1 VSTAPVEPTRNS
13 SMHEWPATA
22 AAIQATPAADALH
35 PRLPASPVTRPPG
48 TPLPEP
54 HLRHLRRLTDD
65 RGVWE
70 HTKFDEPRIEHG
82 YCTDDN
88 ARALVVACHHQGA
101 SLDATV
107 VAAVTLR
114 FVLDARDGAGRFR
127 NRRRA
132 DGVWLDEPRSDDADG
147 RALWALGTAA
157 RCAPAAWQRDR
168 AAAAFETVRPIDSPH
183 LRPHAT
189 AVLGAVEM
197 LAVDRDHVAAKRVAR
212 EGAARIADAA
222 SRRGP
227 WIEPRLTYDD
237 ARLPEALLAAGGTL
251 RQRSYAD
258 LGLELLSWLVD
269 DQMHE
274 GHFSYTPVGGREPG
288 GPRPAFDQQPLEAA
302 AMAAACA
309 RAWSLT
315 AEPVWREL
323 ATRAAGWLLG
333 ANDTG
338 AVLYDTVSGGTCD
351 GLAEHSVNLN
361 RGAES
366 TIAGIEALQA
376 AGSTRSPL
384 GLPR

>member
-1 VSTAPVEPTRNS
+1 VREQPT
-13 SMHEWPATA
+13 TV
-22 AAIQATPAADALH
+22 AAIRVTPAADAPH
-35 PRLPASPVTRPPG
+35 PGLPASAVTEPGTPPPD

-70 HTKFDEPRIEHG
+70 HARYDEPRTGHG

-88 ARALVVACHHQGA
+88 ARALVVACHDGA

-114 FVLDARDGAGRFR
+114 FVLDARDGTGRFR

-157 RCAPAAWQRDR
+157 RSAPAACQRGE
-168 AAAAFETVRPIDSPH
+168 AAAAFGTAAPIDSPY

-189 AVLGAVEM
+189 AVLGAVEV
-197 LAVDRDHVAAKRVAR
+197 LAVDPDHVAARRVAM

-222 SRRGP
+222 SRRDP

-237 ARLPEALLAAGGTL
+237 ARLPEALLAAGSSL
-251 RQRSYAD
+251 RQRSYAE
-258 LGLELLSWLVD
+258 LGLELLSWLVE
-269 DQMHE
+269 DQTHE
-274 GHFSYTPVGGREPG
+274 GHFSFTPVGGRRPG
-288 GPRPAFDQQPLEAA
+288 GARPAFDQQPLEAA
-302 AMAAACA
+302 AMAAACT

-315 AEPVWREL
+315 AEPAWREL

-338 AVLYDTVSGGTCD
+338 AILYDTVSGGTYD
-351 GLAEHSVNLN
+351 GLAEHDVNLN

-366 TIAGIEALQA
+366 TIAGIAALQA
-376 AGSTRSPL
+376 AGSTGSPL
-384 GLPR
+384 GVFR

>member
-1 VSTAPVEPTRNS
+1 
-13 SMHEWPATA
+13 
-22 AAIQATPAADALH
+22 
-35 PRLPASPVTRPPG
+35 VTSPPG
-48 TPLPEP
+48 VLPEP
-54 HLRHLRRLTDD
+54 HLGHLRRLTDD

-70 HTKFDEPRIEHG
+70 HTEYDEPRIEHG

-88 ARALVVACHHQGA
+88 ARALVVACHHPRA
-101 SLDATV
+101 SVDATV
-107 VAAVTLR
+107 VATVTLR
-114 FVLDARDGAGRFR
+114 FVLDARDGAGGFR
-127 NRRRA
+127 NRRCA
-132 DGVWLDEPRSDDADG
+132 DGVWLDGPRSDDAEG

-157 RCAPAAWQRDR
+157 RSAPEAWQRDE
-168 AAAAFETVRPIDSPH
+168 AAAAFATVRPIDSPH

-197 LAVDRDHVAAKRVAR
+197 LAVDPDHVAARRVAT

-222 SRRGP
+222 ARRDP

-237 ARLPEALLAAGGTL
+237 ARLPEALLAAGGIL
-251 RQRSYAD
+251 RQRSYAN

-269 DQMHE
+269 DQTHE
-274 GHFSYTPVGGREPG
+274 EHFSFTPVGGRVPG
-288 GPRPAFDQQPLEAA
+288 GARPAFDQQPLEAA

-323 ATRAAGWLLG
+323 TTRAAGWLLG

-338 AVLYDTVSGGTCD
+338 AMLYDTVSGGTYD
-351 GLAEHSVNLN
+351 GLAEDGVNLN

-366 TIAGIEALQA
+366 TIAGIAALQA
-376 AGSTRSPL
+376 ARSTRSAL
-384 GLPR
+384 GVPG

>member
-1 VSTAPVEPTRNS
+1 
-13 SMHEWPATA
+13 MHERPAAATA
-22 AAIQATPAADALH
+22 ILATPAADAL
-35 PRLPASPVTRPPG
+35 PARLAAASVTRPPG
-48 TPLPEP
+48 TLLPEP
-54 HLRHLRRLTDD
+54 RFRHLRRLTDHC
-65 RGVWE
+65 GVWE
-70 HTKFDEPRIEHG
+70 HAEYDVPRIEHG

-88 ARALVVACHHQGA
+88 ARALVVACHHEGA
-101 SLDATV
+101 SLDAAV

-157 RCAPAAWQRDR
+157 RSAPGAWQRDE
-168 AAAAFETVRPIDSPH
+168 AAAAFATVRPIDSPH

-197 LAVDRDHVAAKRVAR
+197 LAVDPDHLAARRVAMV
-212 EGAARIADAA
+212 GAARLADAA
-222 SRRGP
+222 SRRDP

-237 ARLPEALLAAGGTL
+237 ARLPEALLAAGATL
-251 RQRSYAD
+251 RQRGYAE

-269 DQMHE
+269 DQTHE
-274 GHFSYTPVGGREPG
+274 EHFSFTPVGGRVPAG
-288 GPRPAFDQQPLEAA
+288 ARPAFDQQPLEAA

-315 AEPVWREL
+315 ADPPWREL
-323 ATRAAGWLLG
+323 AHRAASWLLG

-338 AVLYDTVSGGTCD
+338 AILYDTVSGGTCD
-351 GLAEHSVNLN
+351 GLAEDGVNLN

-366 TIAGIEALQA
+366 TIAGIDALQA
-376 AGSTRSPL
+376 ARSTGAQL
-384 GLPR
+384 GVVR

>member
-1 VSTAPVEPTRNS
+1 VRERPT
-13 SMHEWPATA
+13 TA
-22 AAIQATPAADALH
+22 AVTP
-35 PRLPASPVTRPPG
+35 LPA

-54 HLRHLRRLTDD
+54 HLGHLRRLTDD

-70 HTKFDEPRIEHG
+70 HARYDEPRTEHG

-88 ARALVVACHHQGA
+88 ARALVVACNHQGGP
-101 SLDATV
+101 LDATV
-107 VAAVTLR
+107 VAAATLR

-157 RCAPAAWQRDR
+157 RSAPAAWQRDE
-168 AAAAFETVRPIDSPH
+168 AAAAFATVPPLDSPH

-197 LAVDRDHVAAKRVAR
+197 LAVDADHLVARRVAT

-222 SRRGP
+222 ARRDP

-237 ARLPEALLAAGGTL
+237 ARFPEALLAAGGTL
-251 RQRSYAD
+251 RQDRYVD

-269 DQMHE
+269 DQTHE
-274 GHFSYTPVGGREPG
+274 GHFSFTPVGGRAPG

-323 ATRAAGWLLG
+323 AHRAACWLLG

-338 AVLYDTVSGGTCD
+338 AILYDAASGGTCD
-351 GLAEHSVNLN
+351 GLEEHGVNRN

-366 TIAGIEALQA
+366 TIAGIAALQA
-376 AGSTRSPL
+376 AASTTSPL
-384 GLPR
+384 GVLP

>member
-1 VSTAPVEPTRNS
+1 MREWSTAAAAIR
-13 SMHEWPATA
+13 ATA
-22 AAIQATPAADALH
+22 ATDALN
-35 PRLPASPVTRPPG
+35 PRRPASAAMRPPS
-48 TPLPEP
+48 TALPEP

-70 HTKFDEPRIEHG
+70 HTRFDEPRTEHG

-88 ARALVVACHHQGA
+88 ARALVVACHRRGA
-101 SLDATV
+101 SRDATE
-107 VAAVTLR
+107 VATVTLR
-114 FVLDARDGAGRFR
+114 FVLDARDGAGGFR

-132 DGVWLDEPRSDDADG
+132 DGVWLDQPRSDDADG
-147 RALWALGTAA
+147 RAVWALGTAA
-157 RCAPAAWQRDR
+157 RSAPSAWQRDE
-168 AAAAFETVRPIDSPH
+168 AAAAFATVRPIDSPH

-197 LAVDRDHVAAKRVAR
+197 LAVDPDHAAARRVATQ
-212 EGAARIADAA
+212 GAARIADAA
-222 SRRGP
+222 SRRDP

-251 RQRSYAD
+251 RQRSYTD

-269 DQMHE
+269 DQTHE
-274 GHFSYTPVGGREPG
+274 GHFSYTPVGGRVPG

-315 AEPVWREL
+315 GEPAWREL
-323 ATRAAGWLLG
+323 AARAADWLLG

-338 AVLYDTVSGGTCD
+338 AVLYDTVSGGTFD
-351 GLAEHSVNLN
+351 GLSEHGVNLN

-366 TIAGIEALQA
+366 TIAGIAALQA
-376 AGSTRSPL
+376 AASTGSPV
-384 GLPR
+384 GVPR

>member
-1 VSTAPVEPTRNS
+1 VREPPTATVAEPVP
-13 SMHEWPATA
+13 
-22 AAIQATPAADALH
+22 
-35 PRLPASPVTRPPG
+35 PPG

-70 HTKFDEPRIEHG
+70 HAKYDEPRTEHG

-88 ARALVVACHHQGA
+88 ARALVVACNHQGDP
-101 SLDATV
+101 LDAAV

-157 RCAPAAWQRDR
+157 RSAPGARQRDE
-168 AAAAFETVRPIDSPH
+168 AAAAFATAPPIDSPH

-189 AVLGAVEM
+189 AVLGAVEL
-197 LAVDRDHVAAKRVAR
+197 LAVEPDHVAARQVAM

-222 SRRGP
+222 SRRDP

-237 ARLPEALLAAGGTL
+237 ARLPEALLAVGSIL

-269 DQMHE
+269 DQTHE
-274 GHFSYTPVGGREPG
+274 GHFSFTPVGGRAPG

-309 RAWSLT
+309 RAWALT
-315 AEPVWREL
+315 TEPAWREL
-323 ATRAAGWLLG
+323 AARAAGWLLG

-338 AVLYDTVSGGTCD
+338 AILYDTASGGTYD
-351 GLAEHSVNLN
+351 GLAEHDVNLN

-366 TIAGIEALQA
+366 TIAGIAALQA
-376 AGSTRSPL
+376 AGSPGSPL
-384 GLPR
+384 GVFR

>member
-1 VSTAPVEPTRNS
+1 VREQPT
-13 SMHEWPATA
+13 TV
-22 AAIQATPAADALH
+22 AAIRVTPAADAPH
-35 PRLPASPVTRPPG
+35 PGLPASAVTEPGTPPPD

-70 HTKFDEPRIEHG
+70 HARYDEPRTGHG

-88 ARALVVACHHQGA
+88 ARALVVACHDGA

-114 FVLDARDGAGRFR
+114 FVLDARDGTGRFR

-147 RALWALGTAA
+147 RSVWALGTAA
-157 RCAPAAWQRDR
+157 RSAPAASQRDE
-168 AAAAFETVRPIDSPH
+168 AATAFATVRPIDSPH

-197 LAVDRDHVAAKRVAR
+197 LAVDPDHAAARRVATQ
-212 EGAARIADAA
+212 GAARIADAA
-222 SRRGP
+222 SRRAP

-237 ARLPEALLAAGGTL
+237 ARLPEGLLAAGGAL
-251 RQRSYAD
+251 RQRSYVD
-258 LGLELLSWLVD
+258 LGIDLLTWLVE
-269 DQMHE
+269 DQLHE
-274 GHFSYTPVGGREPG
+274 GHFSFTPVGGRAPG

-315 AEPVWREL
+315 AEPAWREL

-338 AVLYDTVSGGTCD
+338 AILYDTVSGGTRD
-351 GLAEHSVNLN
+351 GLAEHGVNLN

-366 TIAGIEALQA
+366 TIAGIAALQSSA
-376 AGSTRSPL
+376 STSPPL
-384 GLPR
+384 RVLR

>member
-1 VSTAPVEPTRNS
+1 VREQPT
-13 SMHEWPATA
+13 TVA
-22 AAIQATPAADALH
+22 ANRPTPAADAPH
-35 PRLPASPVTRPPG
+35 PGPPASAVTEPGTPPPG
-48 TPLPEP
+48 TTLPEP

-70 HTKFDEPRIEHG
+70 HAKYDQPRTGHG

-88 ARALVVACHHQGA
+88 ARALVVACHQGA
-101 SLDATV
+101 SLDASV
-107 VAAVTLR
+107 VAAVTLQ

-157 RCAPAAWQRDR
+157 RSAPAASQRDE
-168 AAAAFETVRPIDSPH
+168 AAAAFGDAALIDSPY

-189 AVLGAVEM
+189 AVLGAVEV
-197 LAVDRDHVAAKRVAR
+197 LAVDPRHVAARRVAM

-222 SRRGP
+222 SRRDP
-227 WIEPRLTYDD
+227 WVEPRLTYDD
-237 ARLPEALLAAGGTL
+237 ARLPEALLAAGSSL

-258 LGLELLSWLVD
+258 LGLELLSWLVE
-269 DQMHE
+269 DQTHE
-274 GHFSYTPVGGREPG
+274 GHFSFTPVGGRGPG
-288 GPRPAFDQQPLEAA
+288 GARPAFDQQPLEAA

-315 AEPVWREL
+315 AEPAWREL

-338 AVLYDTVSGGTCD
+338 AILYDTVSGGTYD
-351 GLAEHSVNLN
+351 GLAEHDVNLN

-366 TIAGIEALQA
+366 TIAGIAALQA
-376 AGSTRSPL
+376 AGSTGSRL
-384 GLPR
+384 GVFR

>member
-1 VSTAPVEPTRNS
+1 
-13 SMHEWPATA
+13 MHERPITS
-22 AAIQATPAADALH
+22 AAIRATPAADGLR
-35 PRLPASPVTRPPG
+35 PRLPAALVTEPATRPPD

-54 HLRHLRRLTDD
+54 HLGHLRRLTND

-70 HTKFDEPRIEHG
+70 HAKYDEPRTEHG

-114 FVLDARDGAGRFR
+114 FVLDARDGAGGFR

-157 RCAPAAWQRDR
+157 RSAPAAWQRDE
-168 AAAAFETVRPIDSPH
+168 AAAAFATVQPIDSPD

-197 LAVDRDHVAAKRVAR
+197 LAVDPAHMPARRVAM

-222 SRRGP
+222 SRRDP

-251 RQRSYAD
+251 RQRSYTD

-269 DQMHE
+269 DQTHE
-274 GHFSYTPVGGREPG
+274 GHFSFTPVGGRVPG

-309 RAWSLT
+309 RAFSLT
-315 AEPVWREL
+315 AEPAWRAL
-323 ATRAAGWLLG
+323 TTRAAGWLLG

-338 AVLYDTVSGGTCD
+338 AILYDPDSGGTCD
-351 GLAEHSVNLN
+351 GLAADGVNRN

-366 TIAGIEALQA
+366 TIAGIAALQA
-376 AGSTRSPL
+376 ARSTCPL
-384 GLPR
+384 VGGAR

>member
-1 VSTAPVEPTRNS
+1 VREQPT
-13 SMHEWPATA
+13 TV
-22 AAIQATPAADALH
+22 AAIRSTPAADAPH
-35 PRLPASPVTRPPG
+35 PGSPASAVTEPG
-48 TPLPEP
+48 TPLPGTTLPEP

-70 HTKFDEPRIEHG
+70 HAKYDQPRTGHG

-88 ARALVVACHHQGA
+88 ARALVVACHQGA
-101 SLDATV
+101 SLDARV

-114 FVLDARDGAGRFR
+114 FVLEARDGAGRFR

-157 RCAPAAWQRDR
+157 RSAPAASQRDE
-168 AAAAFETVRPIDSPH
+168 AGAAFETAAPIDSPY

-189 AVLGAVEM
+189 AVLGAVEV
-197 LAVDRDHVAAKRVAR
+197 LAVDPGHLAARRVAM

-222 SRRGP
+222 SRRDP

-237 ARLPEALLAAGGTL
+237 ARLPEALLAAGSSL

-258 LGLELLSWLVD
+258 LGLELLSWLVE
-269 DQMHE
+269 DQTHE
-274 GHFSYTPVGGREPG
+274 GHFSFTPVGGRGPG
-288 GPRPAFDQQPLEAA
+288 GARPAFDQQPLEAA

-315 AEPVWREL
+315 AEPAWREL

-338 AVLYDTVSGGTCD
+338 AVLYDTVSGGTYD
-351 GLAEHSVNLN
+351 GLAEDGVNRN

-366 TIAGIEALQA
+366 TIAGIAALQA
-376 AGSTRSPL
+376 AGSTGSPL
-384 GLPR
+384 GVFR

>member
-1 VSTAPVEPTRNS
+1 VREQPT
-13 SMHEWPATA
+13 TVA
-22 AAIQATPAADALH
+22 ANRATPAADAPH
-35 PRLPASPVTRPPG
+35 PGPSASAVTEPGTPPPG
-48 TPLPEP
+48 TTLPEP

-70 HTKFDEPRIEHG
+70 HAKYDQPRTGHG

-88 ARALVVACHHQGA
+88 ARALVVACHQGA
-101 SLDATV
+101 SLDASV
-107 VAAVTLR
+107 VAAVTLQ

-157 RCAPAAWQRDR
+157 RSAPAASQRDE
-168 AAAAFETVRPIDSPH
+168 AAAAFGDAALIDSPY

-189 AVLGAVEM
+189 AVLGAVEV
-197 LAVDRDHVAAKRVAR
+197 LAVDPRHVAARRVAM

-222 SRRGP
+222 SRRDP
-227 WIEPRLTYDD
+227 WVEPRLTYDD
-237 ARLPEALLAAGGTL
+237 ARLPEALLAAGSSL

-258 LGLELLSWLVD
+258 LGLELLSWLVE
-269 DQMHE
+269 DQTHE
-274 GHFSYTPVGGREPG
+274 GHFSFTPVGGRGPG
-288 GPRPAFDQQPLEAA
+288 GARPAFDQQPLEAA

-315 AEPVWREL
+315 AEPAWREL

-338 AVLYDTVSGGTCD
+338 AILYDTVSGGTYD
-351 GLAEHSVNLN
+351 GLAEHDVNLN

-366 TIAGIEALQA
+366 TIAGIAALQA
-376 AGSTRSPL
+376 AGSTGSRL
-384 GLPR
+384 GVFR

>member
-1 VSTAPVEPTRNS
+1 
-13 SMHEWPATA
+13 
-22 AAIQATPAADALH
+22 
-35 PRLPASPVTRPPG
+35 VTSRPG
-48 TPLPEP
+48 VLPEP
-54 HLRHLRRLTDD
+54 HLGHLRRLTDD

-70 HTKFDEPRIEHG
+70 HAEYDEPRVEHG

-88 ARALVVACHHQGA
+88 ARALVVACHHPGA
-101 SLDATV
+101 SVDATV
-107 VAAVTLR
+107 VATVTLR
-114 FVLDARDGAGRFR
+114 FVLDAGDGAGGFR

-132 DGVWLDEPRSDDADG
+132 DGVWLDGPRSDDAEG

-157 RCAPAAWQRDR
+157 RSAPEAWQRDE
-168 AAAAFETVRPIDSPH
+168 AAAAFAAARPIDSPH

-189 AVLGAVEM
+189 AVLGAVEL
-197 LAVDRDHVAAKRVAR
+197 LAVDPDHVVARRVAT

-222 SRRGP
+222 ARRDP

-237 ARLPEALLAAGGTL
+237 ARLPEALLAAGGIL
-251 RQRSYAD
+251 RQRSYAN

-269 DQMHE
+269 DQTHE
-274 GHFSYTPVGGREPG
+274 EHFSFTPVGGRVPG
-288 GPRPAFDQQPLEAA
+288 GARPAFDQQPLEAA

-338 AVLYDTVSGGTCD
+338 ATLYDTVSGGTYD
-351 GLAEHSVNLN
+351 GLAEDGVNLN

-366 TIAGIEALQA
+366 TIAGIAALQA
-376 AGSTRSPL
+376 ARSTRSAL
-384 GLPR
+384 GVPG

>member
-1 VSTAPVEPTRNS
+1 MRER
-13 SMHEWPATA
+13 PATA
-22 AAIQATPAADALH
+22 TAILATPAADA
-35 PRLPASPVTRPPG
+35 PPARLAASPTTNPPG
-48 TPLPEP
+48 TLLPEP
-54 HLRHLRRLTDD
+54 HFRHLRRLTDD

-70 HTKFDEPRIEHG
+70 HTEYDVPRIEHG

-101 SLDATV
+101 SIDAAAI
-107 VAAVTLR
+107 AAVTLR
-114 FVLDARDGAGRFR
+114 FVLEARDGAGRFR

-132 DGVWLDEPRSDDADG
+132 DGVWLDLPRSDDADG

-157 RCAPAAWQRDR
+157 RSAPAAWQRDE
-168 AAAAFETVRPIDSPH
+168 AAAAFATVRPIDSPH

-197 LAVDRDHVAAKRVAR
+197 LAVDPDHGAARRVAL

-222 SRRGP
+222 SRRDP

-237 ARLPEALLAAGGTL
+237 ARLPEALLAAGATL
-251 RQRSYAD
+251 RQRRFAD
-258 LGLELLSWLVD
+258 LGLELLVWLVD
-269 DQMHE
+269 DQTHE
-274 GHFSYTPVGGREPG
+274 EHFSFTPVGGRVPG
-288 GPRPAFDQQPLEAA
+288 GPQPAFDQQPLEAA

-315 AEPVWREL
+315 AEPAWREL

-333 ANDTG
+333 VNDTG
-338 AVLYDTVSGGTCD
+338 AILYDTVSGGTCD
-351 GLAEHSVNLN
+351 GLAEDGVNLN

-366 TIAGIEALQA
+366 TIAGIAALQA
-376 AGSTRSPL
+376 ARSTGSLL
-384 GLPR
+384 GVLR